1 MAPEKVNRGI
11 RGDPKRNV
19 ADQAPPVRFEGI
31 GSELTS
37 QTQSRVQVLIVHGP
51 ENHAVDHASPC
62 AQERQSIPEGA
73 IQRAWRDGLLSLA
86 VGAGAFVRW
95 RRIAPHAIPA
105 GAIQGSAPLEPV
117 ASGPVAVGAVAKS
130 PAGGIGVVAPVAQST
145 APKTSAAFKPPKPNE
160 VLSTRR

>member
-1 MAPEKVNRGI
+1 M
-11 RGDPKRNV
+11 
-19 ADQAPPVRFEGI
+19 
-31 GSELTS
+31 
-37 QTQSRVQVLIVHGP
+37 
-51 ENHAVDHASPC
+51 
-62 AQERQSIPEGA
+62 
-73 IQRAWRDGLLSLA
+73 W
-86 VGAGAFVRW
+86 W

-117 ASGPVAVGAVAKS
+117 ASGPVAVGAAAKS